1 MVLALEHQRAARAAG
16 DDGNALR
23 LPSEDALG
31 VLLRVVVRLID
42 VARGDQGRA
51 AADEGFVRDDLVAVL
66 LHDVD
71 EGAADLRLV
80 VVDVAARIEDDL
92 LFRRLLLHFGEDA
105 VERIGREGGHI
116 ALACDAD
123 GGEDAE
129 RLADLH
135 ADVGACCA
143 EGQGAHELRHA
154 LAVREH
160 VVPLRVL
167 VRAVVFA
174 ALQHVERCDAHA
186 RRTGDLAVLA
196 VRAIVEAALDVILG
210 ELHAAVCGAREFRT
224 GKGARR
230 LRHGAVRDAAGAGDA
245 VVGGVRRGFM
255 QFKSFF
261 HQIPLLSRLCRFVGR
276 RQRHAVA

>member
-1 MVLALEHQRAARAAG
+1 MARRMIGETPLDGGEVLAEFAALLHDVEELEGVVNARGNLAHLAVFEKLVVLALEHQGAARAAG

-31 VLLRVVVRLID
+31 VLLRVFVRL
-42 VARGDQGRA
+42 VEVSRGDHGSA
-51 AADEGFVRDDLVAVL
+51 AADEGFVRDDLIAVL

-71 EGAADLRLV
+71 EGAADFRLV
-80 VVDVAARIEDDL
+80 FVDVAARIEDDL
-92 LFRRLLLHFGEDA
+92 LLRRLLLHLGEDA

-143 EGQGAHELRHA
+143 KGQGAHELCHA

-160 VVPLRVL
+160 VVPL
-167 VRAVVFA
+167 
-174 ALQHVERCDAHA
+174 
-186 RRTGDLAVLA
+186 
-196 VRAIVEAALDVILG
+196 
-210 ELHAAVCGAREFRT
+210 
-224 GKGARR
+224 
-230 LRHGAVRDAAGAGDA
+230 
-245 VVGGVRRGFM
+245 
-255 QFKSFF
+255 
-261 HQIPLLSRLCRFVGR
+261 
-276 RQRHAVA
+276 